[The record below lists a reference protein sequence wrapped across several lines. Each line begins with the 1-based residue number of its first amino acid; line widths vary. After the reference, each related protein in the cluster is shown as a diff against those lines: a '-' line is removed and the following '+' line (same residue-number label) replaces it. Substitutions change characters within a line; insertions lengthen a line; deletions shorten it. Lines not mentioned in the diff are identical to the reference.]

1 MIALVRKQRSDYND
15 LMNRQRLYRLLQPGN
30 PETGAVLWRFV
41 HHGMAA
47 AGIGL
52 MLALTVPDWR
62 ALYGN
67 TLSDAFDVVAA
78 FFVFDFALRF
88 YAAPGAPGGEHRGAW
103 RSRLSWLVSFG
114 GLFDLVAAVPGL
126 IALPDSSDA
135 TLIGFIWVFK
145 YVRYSPG
152 LSILER
158 VIARAR
164 HALLSVLLGL
174 VIVLLAAASLAY
186 LIERN
191 VPQMQDGVATYPFS
205 SIPAALWW
213 AIVTLTTTG
222 YGDVVPHTAV
232 GRMLAG
238 VVMVCGIMVFALLA
252 GILATGYAEE
262 MRRSE
267 FLRTWELVA
276 KVPFFH
282 NLGATLIA
290 EVARLLRVRD
300 YPANAVIMRRGEP
313 GDCMFFIVDGE
324 VEIELQDQS
333 VRLGVGAF
341 FGELAL
347 LTGAPRNATIVAARP
362 CTLLTLDIV
371 DFFELLSR
379 QPELARVIHEE
390 ASQRLGPGAPVHAAL
405 KAMIARDSA
414 PAS

>member
-1 MIALVRKQRSDYND
+1 MDR
-15 LMNRQRLYRLLQPGN
+15 RQRLYRLLQPGS
-30 PETGAVLWRFV
+30 PEAGGFVWRVV
-41 HHGMAA
+41 HHLMVAT
-47 AGIGL
+47 GIGV
-52 MLALTVPDWR
+52 MLALTVDEWR
-62 ALYGN
+62 ALYGDL
-67 TLSDAFDVVAA
+67 LSDAFDLVAA
-78 FFVFDFALRF
+78 FFVIDFVLRL

-103 RSRLSWLVSFG
+103 RSRLSWLTSLG
-114 GLFDLVAAVPGL
+114 GMFDLAAAFPGV
-126 IALPDSSDA
+126 IALPDTRDA

-158 VIARAR
+158 VVTRAR

-186 LIERN
+186 LLERSTD
-191 VPQMQDGVATYPFS
+191 PAFS

-222 YGDVVPHTAV
+222 YGDVVPHTV
-232 GRMLAG
+232 GGRMLAG
-238 VVMVCGIMVFALLA
+238 IVMVCGIMVFALLA

-267 FLRTWELVA
+267 FLRTWEMVA

-300 YPANAVIMRRGEP
+300 YPASAVIIRRGEP
-313 GDCMFFIVDGE
+313 GDCMYFLADGE
-324 VEIELQDQS
+324 VEIELAPQPL
-333 VRLGVGAF
+333 RLEAGAF

-347 LTGAPRNATIVAARP
+347 LTGAPRNATIIATRA

-371 DFFELLSR
+371 DFFELLGR

-390 ASQRLGPGAPVHAAL
+390 ASLRLGPGAPVHAAL
-405 KAMIARDSA
+405 KAMIARDNA
-414 PAS
+414 PTS